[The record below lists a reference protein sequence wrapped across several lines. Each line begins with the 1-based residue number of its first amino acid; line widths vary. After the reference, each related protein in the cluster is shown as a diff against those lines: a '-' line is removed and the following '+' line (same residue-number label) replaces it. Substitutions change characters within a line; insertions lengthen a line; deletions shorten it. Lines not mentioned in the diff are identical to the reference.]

1 MVAMTSIGRTTV
13 PSESAP
19 PPRRDVADRPVTF
32 LFTDLYSST
41 ALYERMGDA
50 AAYNIVRRHFM
61 FLGGIVFGHNGMV
74 VKTIG
79 DAVMATFGD
88 PIDAVRAA
96 LTMQSRIADF
106 NRAHMGRDADR
117 RLVIRLGV
125 HCGGSVRVEL
135 DDRVDYFG
143 SAVNLAARLRGQ
155 SRGGDIVLSHVV
167 AGYPAVR
174 LLLATLPTRKE
185 SLRFKG
191 FYELVRFVRVS
202 PETGQST
209 GDSSVLPMPKR
220 PLARPPPAGFALG
233 GH

>member
-1 MVAMTSIGRTTV
+1 MVAMPGIRRTTV
-13 PSESAP
+13 PSESASLA
-19 PPRRDVADRPVTF
+19 RGDAAHRPLTF

-50 AAYNIVRRHFM
+50 AAYDIVRRHFM
-61 FLGGIVFGHNGMV
+61 FLEGIVFGHNGMV

-96 LTMQSRIADF
+96 LAMQSRIADF
-106 NRAHMGRDADR
+106 NRAHMGADADR

-125 HCGGSVRVEL
+125 HSGGSIRVEL

-155 SRGGDIVLSHVV
+155 SRGGDVVLSHVV
-167 AGYPAVR
+167 AGYRPVR
-174 LLLATLPTRKE
+174 LLLASLPTRKE
-185 SLRFKG
+185 SRRFKG
-191 FYELVRFVRVS
+191 FDELVRFVRVS
-202 PETGQST
+202 PETAQSI
-209 GDSSVLPMPKR
+209 GDCSVLPMPKR
-220 PLARPPPAGFALG
+220 PWARPPPAGFALSR
-233 GH
+233 H

>member
-1 MVAMTSIGRTTV
+1 MVAMPSVRRTTI

-19 PPRRDVADRPVTF
+19 PPRRDAADRPVTF
-32 LFTDLYSST
+32 LFTDLHSST
-41 ALYERMGDA
+41 ALYEQMGDA
-50 AAYNIVRRHFM
+50 AAYDIVRRHFM

-96 LTMQSRIADF
+96 LAIQSRIADF
-106 NRAHMGRDADR
+106 NRAHMDGNANR
-117 RLVIRLGV
+117 RLAIRLGV
-125 HCGGSVRVEL
+125 HSGGSVRVEL

-155 SRGGDIVLSHVV
+155 STGGDVALSHFV

-174 LLLATLPTRKE
+174 LLLATLPTREE

-191 FYELVRFVRVS
+191 FNGLVRFVRVS
-202 PETGQST
+202 PETGQSI
-209 GDSSVLPMPKR
+209 GDGSVLPMPKR

>member
-1 MVAMTSIGRTTV
+1 MVAMAGIRRAAV

-19 PPRRDVADRPVTF
+19 PPRRDAADRPLTF
-32 LFTDLYSST
+32 LFTDLCSST
-41 ALYERMGDA
+41 ALYEQMGDA
-50 AAYNIVRRHFM
+50 AAYDVVRRHFL
-61 FLGGIVFGHNGMV
+61 FLGGIVLGHHGMV

-96 LTMQSRIADF
+96 LAIQSRIADF
-106 NRAHMGRDADR
+106 NRAHMDGNANH
-117 RLVIRLGV
+117 RLAIRLGV

-135 DDRVDYFG
+135 VDGVDYFG

-155 SRGGDIVLSHVV
+155 STGSDVVLSHVV
-167 AGYPAVR
+167 AGYPAIR
-174 LLLATLPTRKE
+174 LLLATLPTREE

-191 FYELVRFVRVS
+191 FDELVRFVRIR
-202 PETGQST
+202 PETGQSI

-220 PLARPPPAGFALG
+220 ALARPPPAGFALA

>member
-1 MVAMTSIGRTTV
+1 MVAMTGIGRTTV

-19 PPRRDVADRPVTF
+19 PPRRDAADRPVTF

-41 ALYERMGDA
+41 ALYEQMGDA
-50 AAYNIVRRHFM
+50 AAYDIVRRHFM

-96 LTMQSRIADF
+96 LALQSRIADF
-106 NRAHMGRDADR
+106 NRAHMDGNANR
-117 RLVIRLGV
+117 RLAIRLGV
-125 HCGGSVRVEL
+125 HSGGSVRVEL

-155 SRGGDIVLSHVV
+155 STGGDVVLNHFV

-174 LLLATLPTRKE
+174 LLLATLPTREE

-191 FYELVRFVRVS
+191 FDGLVRFVRVS
-202 PETGQST
+202 PEIGQSI
-209 GDSSVLPMPKR
+209 GDSSVVPMPKR

>member
-1 MVAMTSIGRTTV
+1 MVAMPSIRRTTV
-13 PSESAP
+13 PSDSAP
-19 PPRRDVADRPVTF
+19 PPRRDAADRPLTF
-32 LFTDLYSST
+32 LFTDLESST
-41 ALYERMGDA
+41 ALYEQMGDA
-50 AAYNIVRRHFM
+50 AAYGIVRRHSM
-61 FLGGIVFGHNGMV
+61 FLGAIVLGHYGMV

-79 DAVMATFGD
+79 DAVMATFGA

-96 LTMQSRIADF
+96 LAIQSRIADF
-106 NRAHMGRDADR
+106 NRAHMDGNADR
-117 RLVIRLGV
+117 RLAIRLGV
-125 HCGGSVRVEL
+125 HSGGSVRVEL

-155 SRGGDIVLSHVV
+155 STGGDVVLSHFV

-174 LLLATLPTRKE
+174 LLLATLPTREE

-191 FYELVRFVRVS
+191 FDGLVRFVRVS
-202 PETGQST
+202 PEIGQSI
-209 GDSSVLPMPKR
+209 GDSSVVPMPKR

>member
-1 MVAMTSIGRTTV
+1 MVAMPSVRRTTI

-19 PPRRDVADRPVTF
+19 PPRRDAADRPVTF
-32 LFTDLYSST
+32 LFTDLHSST
-41 ALYERMGDA
+41 ALYEQMGDA
-50 AAYNIVRRHFM
+50 AAYDIVRRHFM

-96 LTMQSRIADF
+96 LAIQSRIADF
-106 NRAHMGRDADR
+106 NRAHMDGNANR
-117 RLVIRLGV
+117 RLAIRLGV
-125 HCGGSVRVEL
+125 HSGGSVRVEL

-155 SRGGDIVLSHVV
+155 STGGDVALSHFV

-174 LLLATLPTRKE
+174 LLLATLPTREE

-191 FYELVRFVRVS
+191 FNGLVRFVRVS
-202 PETGQST
+202 PETGQSI
-209 GDSSVLPMPKR
+209 GDGSVLQMPKR